1 MSDILQ
7 NAESL
12 CGMFALPLQ
21 DDGRPDAQLI
31 NLVPDL
37 VAEIKRLREENE
49 SQKTDYILMNKR
61 YEACIGGPCDDVK
74 LLKEQLA
81 KWQQIAIDQRV
92 ARSEDAGWAQTRE
105 EAAKDLGLQLSEDD
119 GPDLTIAYMLGSQ
132 KANERLKVLQEYVKR
147 LEEIISDFYECDATR
162 RGCCRQ
168 VAVDQA
174 RAALDRIR
182 EGR

>member
-31 NLVPDL
+31 NLVPGL
-37 VAEIKRLREENE
+37 VEEIKRLR
-49 SQKTDYILMNKR
+49 
-61 YEACIGGPCDDVK
+61 
-74 LLKEQLA
+74 
-81 KWQQIAIDQRV
+81 
-92 ARSEDAGWAQTRE
+92 
-105 EAAKDLGLQLSEDD
+105 
-119 GPDLTIAYMLGSQ
+119 AYV
-132 KANERLKVLQEYVKR
+132 ER

-168 VAVDQA
+168 AAHDQA
-174 RAALDRIR
+174 HAALDRIR

>member
-81 KWQQIAIDQRV
+81 KWQQIAIDER
-92 ARSEDAGWAQTRE
+92 ARAYWLYEQIDSNIFWDMWDKQEKSSYE
-105 EAAKDLGLQLSEDD
+105 KEAAEELGLQVKQEA
-119 GPDLTIAYMLGSQ
+119 GYV
-132 KANERLKVLQEYVKR
+132 ERLERLALSLCMEAGWDQE
-147 LEEIISDFYECDATR
+147 DFE
-162 RGCCRQ
+162 
-168 VAVDQA
+168 
-174 RAALDRIR
+174 AALEKIR
-182 EGR
+182 RR